1 MEPLIIVFEE
11 KKEKKCFSLYS
22 SRHNFKNMVSGSTD
36 ISIVGLLE
44 EVVVVVMMVGG
55 SSQILVASVLN
66 AASLFLFGR
75 ASLTE
80 PGTR

>member
-1 MEPLIIVFEE
+1 VEPLIIVFEE

-44 EVVVVVMMVGG
+44 VVVVVMMVGG